1 MKKILPTLIVL
12 ALCFQYLLLSINA
25 NELTRELVGNNSIL
39 KLFELS
45 NNLTLFLF
53 PIIILLFI
61 VGSTKYMLE
70 IFDEEKISSS
80 EIYTIVGYALMFP
93 LIGMFFYTTCLFLR
107 DYQVS
112 SLEDLKNLHFLF
124 GLTVND
130 FNYINKLFWLLAY
143 FFIFYQL
150 CFNKNIVWWKVILS
164 LKIPVLIV
172 LLIGFII
179 N

>member
-93 LIGMFFYTTCLFLR
+93 LIGMFFYTTCFFLR

-124 GLTVND
+124 GLTIND